1 MARTKQTAKQ
11 STGGLAAT
19 RNLVLP
25 TRVLRSHSSRSRSP
39 QPTPDVQMEE
49 IPMPGPP
56 AITASG
62 GLPVAP
68 AVGPSEVVG
77 GTEDNDDFDNV
88 SRFLVRM
95 IPSFSI

>member
-1 MARTKQTAKQ
+1 
-11 STGGLAAT
+11 
-19 RNLVLP
+19 
-25 TRVLRSHSSRSRSP
+25 
-39 QPTPDVQMEE
+39 
-49 IPMPGPP
+49 MPGPP